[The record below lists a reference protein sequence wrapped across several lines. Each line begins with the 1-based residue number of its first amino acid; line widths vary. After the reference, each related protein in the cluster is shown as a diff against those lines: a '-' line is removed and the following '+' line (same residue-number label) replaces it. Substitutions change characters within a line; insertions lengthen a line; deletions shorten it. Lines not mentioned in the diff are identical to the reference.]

1 VEITQTMSLK
11 RKTFS
16 PRSNLISGLEQTQN
30 HTEFKFRKRMRNV
43 CSIVSMWAFLLSSCC
58 AITIIT
64 VALNQDWFRKWESPL
79 AISLFAGW
87 AGGILF
93 GIGLLSFLIGK
104 PMRLG
109 SALCGVLALVCAAV
123 VIFYILPNF

>member
-1 VEITQTMSLK
+1 
-11 RKTFS
+11 
-16 PRSNLISGLEQTQN
+16 
-30 HTEFKFRKRMRNV
+30 MRNIL
-43 CSIVSMWAFLLSSCC
+43 SIVSMWAFLLSSCC

-87 AGGILF
+87 IGGISLAV
-93 GIGLLSFLIGK
+93 GVLSFLIGK
-104 PMRLG
+104 PMRISSG
-109 SALCGVLALVCAAV
+109 LCGLLALACAAV